1 MKIEDQEYLYMSMK
15 KAMEHEN
22 AMISRIK
29 NYKKNIKDNRLGG
42 ILDQCMKVSEN
53 HLKMLKKY
61 WDELKIEAI
70 TKENISL
77 DTLDQLEEIRNQLN
91 KNETFYNE
99 AMLNILNPLVRN
111 MMRGFVDDDLKL
123 YFHVQEEVEN
133 LKSRPK
139 SPTLG
144 VM

>member
-1 MKIEDQEYLYMSMK
+1 MKIEDLEYLYLSMK

-29 NYKKNIKDNRLGG
+29 NYKKNIKDDRLGG
-42 ILDQCMKVSEN
+42 LLDQCLKVSEN
-53 HLKMLKKY
+53 HLKMLKRY

-77 DTLDQLEEIRNQLN
+77 DTLDQLEEIKNQLN
-91 KNETFYNE
+91 KNEIFYNE
-99 AMLNILNPLVRN
+99 AMLNILNPLVRD
-111 MMRGFVDDDLKL
+111 MMRGFVDDELKL

-139 SPTLG
+139 NPTLG